1 MSFRNALSISHEI
14 VSNYLTEGDIAVDAT
29 AGNGNDT
36 IFMAELVGERGRVYS
51 FDIQEKAIK
60 ITREKLIKIDMES
73 RVTLINDGHQFMD
86 KYVPFGIKVVM
97 FNLGYLPGG
106 NHFIATK
113 PENTI
118 AAIEKSLKLLQTGG
132 IIMMVIYYGGDS
144 GFAEKDA
151 LMNYIRKLDYK
162 KYSVLVMDFVNW
174 INCPPISVCIEKI
187 SG

>member
-1 MSFRNALSISHEI
+1 MSYKNALSISHEI
-14 VSNYLTEGDIAVDAT
+14 VSNCLSEGDISVDAT

-36 IFMAELVGERGRVYS
+36 IFMAKLVGEKGRVYS
-51 FDIQEKAIK
+51 FDIQERAIET
-60 ITREKLIKIDMES
+60 TREKLIKNNFEG
-73 RVTLINDGHQFMD
+73 RVTIIKDGHQFMD

-132 IIMMVIYYGGDS
+132 IVMMVIYYGGDS
-144 GFAEKDA
+144 GFVEKDA
-151 LMNYIRKLDYK
+151 VISYIKSLDYK

-187 SG
+187 SE